1 MEETVNL
8 YMIKTRGFRA
18 YVVGRNTQ
26 AAISRFRQYLDEA
39 DYGYYW
45 ERDFQSIELVASNI
59 SRPKTATGNA
69 FDDARKDDLLLV
81 TI

>member
-1 MEETVNL
+1 MEERVNL

-18 YVVGRNTQ
+18 YVVGKDTES
-26 AAISRFRQYLDEA
+26 AIARFKQYLDER

-45 ERDFQSIELVASNI
+45 NRDFQSITLVASNATG
-59 SRPKTATGNA
+59 PKTDSGNA
-69 FDDARKDDLLLV
+69 FDDSHTDDLLLL